1 MFGRIHAAVF
11 GLVAGLGIAA
21 AGAVT
26 LPAPVAAVAAGLE
39 KAGFTDVRVTERIF
53 GGFAI
58 QATKG
63 EEFAMIAL
71 DADGKMLD
79 HAELFRDADGD
90 GVFETNETM
99 GVPGRNALRD
109 LIFAA
114 LDAPPASADR
124 QLNFGAVDGAGFEQ
138 NSETL
143 FATGGLRVNASQTLG
158 SGGIASSEKMLSL
171 DYDGEGLQ
179 RRGERRVQQQ
189 TMAGLGSLTLS
200 ASATE
205 TGGITGGFAPLTVD
219 VSTGVTNAVDAEGIR
234 SNVAANTPDAA
245 ALRSAITAAA
255 PSAAALTEQILST
268 APTAESIRAGIT
280 APTSPSAP

>member
-63 EEFAMIAL
+63 EEFAMIVL
-71 DADGKMLD
+71 DAEGQMLD

-90 GVFETNETM
+90 GVFETNETL
-99 GVPGRNALRD
+99 GLPGRTALQG
-109 LIFAA
+109 LIVAA
-114 LDAPPASADR
+114 LDAPSASADR
-124 QLNFGAVDGAGFEQ
+124 QLNYGAVDGAGFEQ

-143 FATGGLRVNASQTLG
+143 FATGGLRVNAGQTLG

-189 TMAGLGSLTLS
+189 SMAGLGSLTLS

-205 TGGITGGFAPLTVD
+205 TGGIMGGFAPLTVD
-219 VSTGVTNAVDAEGIR
+219 VPNGVTNAVDAEGIR
-234 SNVAANTPDAA
+234 NTVAANTPDAA
-245 ALRSAITAAA
+245 ALQSAIMAAA
-255 PSAAALTEQILST
+255 PSASALTQQILST
-268 APTAESIRAGIT
+268 APTAESIRASIT